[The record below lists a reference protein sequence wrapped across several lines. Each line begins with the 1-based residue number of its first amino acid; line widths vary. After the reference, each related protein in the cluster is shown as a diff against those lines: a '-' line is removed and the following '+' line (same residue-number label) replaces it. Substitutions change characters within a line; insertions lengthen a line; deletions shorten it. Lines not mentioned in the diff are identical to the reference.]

1 LRCHDLAALSWSYGK
16 LKDSAEYQKAPM
28 YFDACQ
34 QWHERLSEDDKE
46 TCLTLADGHR
56 QHSQGCCRVHRRIAA
71 ACPEVSAVNGRAR
84 GWRCLMIDPRCQS

>member
-1 LRCHDLAALSWSYGK
+1 MGVGRGYCGAGPCGEGRPLRCHDLAALSWSDGK

-46 TCLTLADGHR
+46 TCLTLADG
-56 QHSQGCCRVHRRIAA
+56 QTGERI
-71 ACPEVSAVNGRAR
+71 G
-84 GWRCLMIDPRCQS
+84 